1 MKKLSSFILIG
12 ILSLT
17 VIGCSSSAKKTFD
30 SIIEGVDNTEPFTVD
45 KEITGEVIEILQDGD
60 DVYELT
66 IAIEGDDKYVFVIP
80 EYALGNNNTS
90 SSTEGNQLPNDI
102 KIGDNLKVYTGQIQ
116 YIVPEAGNDKT
127 NPYISGYTKLRVVKV
142 K

>member
-1 MKKLSSFILIG
+1 MKRICSFILTG
-12 ILSLT
+12 LLSLT
-17 VIGCSSSAKKTFD
+17 VVGCSSSAKKTFN
-30 SIIEGVDNTEPFTVD
+30 SIVEGIDNTEPFIVE
-45 KEITGEVIEILQDGD
+45 KEITGEVVEILQDGD

-66 IAIEGDDKYVFVIP
+66 VAIDGDDKYLFVVP

-90 SSTEGNQLPNDI
+90 NTTNSTQLPNDI
-102 KIGDNLKVYTGQIQ
+102 KIGDNLKVYAGEIQ